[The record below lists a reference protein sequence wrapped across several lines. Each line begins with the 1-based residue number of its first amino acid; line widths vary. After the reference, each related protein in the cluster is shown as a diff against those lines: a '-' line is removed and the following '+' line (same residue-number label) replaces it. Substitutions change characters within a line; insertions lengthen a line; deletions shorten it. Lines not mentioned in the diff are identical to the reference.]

1 MAAAAAAAG
10 TLVAVGFGLW
20 FARCKVARGWLNPE
34 PDTLGNQ
41 GKMALALVNIRGKTM
56 AEQTRLQSM
65 G

>member
-1 MAAAAAAAG
+1 MSG
-10 TLVAVGFGLW
+10 TLVAVGFGPRSAQHKL
-20 FARCKVARGWLNPE
+20 ARGWLNQE

-41 GKMALALVNIRGKTM
+41 GKMALALVNIVGKTM